1 MRTRCALRAIFFQPS
16 MVASVAH
23 RTTVFYLGMWTR
35 GTLCAVTRDFA
46 VRTSV
51 APRAVAF
58 HPIVQASFHSQ
69 AYFHPGIHGLLT
81 NKSASAVLN
90 NASVMLSQNKSSAPC
105 AGVDSPISLIYI
117 FFKYHGTR
125 SESMEPTGRMNAATG
140 SRLGLESFIY
150 LPVMILLIITKFN
163 QNDI

>member
-1 MRTRCALRAIFFQPS
+1 MRTRGAIHALTFQLAMRTRLARPATIFHLAMRTRCALRAIFFQPS

-35 GTLCAVTRDFA
+35 GTLCAVTRDLA

-105 AGVDSPISLIYI
+105 AGVDSPISLICI
-117 FFKYHGTR
+117 FFKYHGLALR
-125 SESMEPTGRMNAATG
+125 VWSQLAE
-140 SRLGLESFIY
+140 
-150 LPVMILLIITKFN
+150 
-163 QNDI
+163 